1 MTRHAILSGKS
12 KPASVH
18 GRRDLPAPPMYSLW
32 GAVSTFSA
40 PCLKLTHTL
49 ASHKGLSNLFPTGVR
64 FPVML
69 YLGSLQLLVKL
80 V

>member
-1 MTRHAILSGKS
+1 MTHAILSGKS
-12 KPASVH
+12 MPASVH
-18 GRRDLPAPPMYSLW
+18 GRTDPPVPPMYSLW

-40 PCLKLTHTL
+40 LCLKPIHTL
-49 ASHKGLSNLFPTGVR
+49 DSHKGFSNLFPTGVH
-64 FPVML
+64 FPFML